1 MESIKV
7 ALDELHE
14 LKLSHNDVRLPNIC
28 FNQQFEAVLID
39 LDRCYCID
47 YFDRMLNLHPYVG
60 SGQYG
65 CMYEML
71 ATYTTGEEQDF
82 LQLGWLIARILN
94 PGGDEHDRAW
104 VNQPKHIQD
113 NEFVR
118 LLVQKGDYKSE
129 LLQQH
134 IEEDSST
141 IKEVLL
147 SAD

>member
-1 MESIKV
+1 
-7 ALDELHE
+7 
-14 LKLSHNDVRLPNIC
+14 
-28 FNQQFEAVLID
+28 
-39 LDRCYCID
+39 
-47 YFDRMLNLHPYVG
+47 
-60 SGQYG
+60 
-65 CMYEML
+65 MYEML

-104 VNQPKHIQD
+104 ENQPKHIQD